1 MSQQNL
7 TSANIMLQIIS
18 GFWVSRIVYAA
29 AKLGIA
35 DWLQGRPKTVAEL
48 ATLTNTHAPS
58 LYRLLRALASV
69 GIFEEL
75 EKQQFGMTPLAQTL
89 QTDVP
94 GSLRYMAIAEL
105 GYDHALGW
113 NNLMYSLETGEIGF
127 DNAAGMSV
135 WDYYTQHPE
144 YGEPFNQSMT
154 GLTAMVQAA
163 VLSSYDFSGFSTLVD
178 VGGGE
183 GSLLASIVNANPH
196 LQGILYDLPPVIVQA
211 QQHLQSIGSIDRIQ
225 PIAGDFF
232 ESVPVGGDVYL
243 MKWIIHDW
251 NEEKCAI
258 ILKNCHRAMPK
269 NGKLLLVEAVVDEG
283 NDPSF
288 TKLVDVNMLVMT
300 GVQERTSE
308 EYRTLLDLSGF
319 QLTRV
324 ISTPSLLHIIEAEKS

>member
-7 TSANIMLQIIS
+7 APADIMLQMIS

-35 DWLQGRPKTVAEL
+35 DWLQDRPKTVAEL

-69 GIFEEL
+69 GIFEEI

-89 QTDVP
+89 QTGVP
-94 GSLRYMAIAEL
+94 GSLRYMAIGEL
-105 GYDHALGW
+105 GYDHSIGW
-113 NNLMYSLETGEIGF
+113 GNLMQSLETGDIGF
-127 DNAAGMSV
+127 DLAAGMSV

-144 YGEPFNQSMT
+144 YGEPFNQYMT
-154 GLTAMVQAA
+154 SITAMVQAA
-163 VLSSYDFSGFSTLVD
+163 VLSSYDFSGFNTLVD
-178 VGGGE
+178 VGGGQ
-183 GSLLASIVNANPH
+183 GSLLASIVDANPH

-211 QQHLQSIGSIDRIQ
+211 QQHLQSVGSLNRIQ

-232 ESVPVGGDVYL
+232 ESVPVGGDIYL

-251 NEEKCAI
+251 DEEKCAT
-258 ILKNCHRAMPK
+258 ILKNCHRAMPEH
-269 NGKLLLVEAVVDEG
+269 GKLLLVEAVVQEG
-283 NDPSF
+283 NHPSF
-288 TKLVDVNMLVMT
+288 TKLLDVNMLVMT
-300 GVQERTSE
+300 GGRERTAE
-308 EYRTLLDLSGF
+308 EYRILLELSGF

-324 ISTPSLLHIIEAEKS
+324 ISTPSPFHIIEAEKS